1 MTQHSSQT
9 ILDQL
14 DQLVTSSTEIQH
26 DTATTAKQWI
36 EVISKN
42 QRFLDDHNH
51 DIVFIGSVGV
61 GKSSLI
67 GIAANLLVG
76 DNPKDKASL
85 KNNSVLAI
93 GGGRTTICEVCI
105 RSSKEND
112 GGHVGLIIEPL
123 SLDDMKKEIEIY
135 AEEEWRRHQPS
146 ESKFG
151 ADEVDPTAQEVQRA
165 IRGMTNYNEYQEI
178 IMRNGVLRRQ
188 TIRPLDKA
196 IASFD
201 SSAAFSEHLLER
213 ANLAARTKTTW
224 WWSDHSLENLKALK
238 SRFEVINLGTE
249 PSAMLPRRMTVVVP
263 EPLPG
268 SQAELNLTLIDTRGL
283 DGVVES
289 REDLQKFVRDPRALL
304 VLCTTFND
312 APGDPVRSLLR
323 YMLSDAELRSAVSRT
338 LLVILDQGNAEQ
350 VNGAGGDR
358 EFGQELKIDECYIA
372 LEGAGFNQ
380 KIEKSQ
386 IIAFDVLND
395 DRSSVLTVI
404 NHHLNELRQKTEKD
418 LNEQI
423 ESASQ
428 FLESADDQLR
438 PALRK
443 SVDDALKETMS
454 KHLPIDI
461 PLQIPLKGLYQAI
474 HETRYASVINATC
487 RRNGIYSKLN
497 LYAAVEAEASR
508 SATRWLDDLMN
519 AIFVKLNELEQD
531 PSFEKVLDDIR
542 LRKSLYQNAQFEV
555 IRCYANQIHMQ
566 VYNELKDDTVWQL
579 CRQEWG
585 LRIPGFKNRVI
596 EHIEAWARKQQKIT
610 AHEHIKADN
619 LIPLLKE
626 VSRPVQA
633 PRFSIHIR
641 NLRALQKVNWCPE
654 PPVTVLIGANGA
666 GKTTLLQTL
675 KLLSLA
681 YQRGLPEAVRIV
693 LGGSSNLRS
702 WEINK
707 EEPVEIGIDIGDV
720 SWRIQLVEREG
731 SVDYLNNEY
740 LSERERVIFSRDSLG
755 EFLYA
760 DERVEPS
767 QQLGLRALIDR
778 GVHDPALRV
787 MAEFLQNISVY
798 HDPDLWT
805 LRHKGSDTTEDR
817 NLYARGNNALA
828 LLRRWHQERANNH
841 RYRFVIEGLAAAFP
855 NTFETMDFV
864 EAGNTLVARIYRPG
878 KEIPS
883 PLSDEANGILQ
894 LLILFCEIADA
905 KSESII
911 AIDEPENSLHPYA
924 LRAFLRRTTRWAR
937 EHYLTVLLA
946 THSTVLLDELTGY
959 PEQIYVMKKPEAD
972 ESMPSQLDKLYNR
985 EWLAGFK
992 LGDLYEQGEIG
1003 SNEDEC

>member
-36 EVISKN
+36 EVIGKN
-42 QRFLDDHNH
+42 QRFLDDYNH

-76 DNPKDKASL
+76 DSPKDKASL

-112 GGHVGLIIEPL
+112 GGSIGLIIEPF
-123 SLDDMKKEIEIY
+123 SAEDMEKEIEIF
-135 AEEEWRRHQPS
+135 AEDQWRRRQPS
-146 ESKFG
+146 EARIG
-151 ADEVDPTAQEVQRA
+151 MDDIEIVQESPRA
-165 IRGMTNYNEYQEI
+165 IRGMTGYNEYQETVTEGGI
-178 IMRNGVLRRQ
+178 KKRR
-188 TIRPLDKA
+188 TIRPLDIA
-196 IASFD
+196 ISQFD
-201 SSAAFSEHLLER
+201 SLAAFAKHLLER
-213 ANLAARTKTTW
+213 ANLSARTQTIW
-224 WWSDHSLENLKALK
+224 WWDEHSLENLKALK
-238 SRFEVINLGTE
+238 SRFEAINLGTE

-263 EPLPG
+263 EPLPS
-268 SQAELNLTLIDTRGL
+268 SQAKLNLTLIDTRGL

-289 REDLQKFVRDPRALL
+289 REDLQTFVRDPRALL
-304 VLCTTFND
+304 VLCATFKD
-312 APGDPVRSLLR
+312 APGDAIRTLLR
-323 YMLSDAELRSAVSRT
+323 FISGDAELRQSLHRT
-338 LLVILDQGNAEQ
+338 LLVLLDQGDAEQ
-350 VNGAGGDR
+350 VNGADGDR
-358 EFGQELKIDECYIA
+358 EFGKELKIDECYIA
-372 LEGAGFNQ
+372 LEGAGLTQRF
-380 KIEKSQ
+380 EKNQ

-395 DRSSVLTVI
+395 GRNSLLEAIDCR
-404 NHHLNELRQKTEKD
+404 LNQLRQKTED
-418 LNEQI
+418 YLSEQI
-423 ESASQ
+423 ENASLFLKSA
-428 FLESADDQLR
+428 EDQLR
-438 PALRK
+438 PVLRK
-443 SVDDALKETMS
+443 SVDNALIATMS
-454 KHLPIDI
+454 QHLPVDI
-461 PLQIPLKGLYQAI
+461 PLRDPLQGLYRAVDQ
-474 HETRYASVINATC
+474 TRYASVIYATC
-487 RRNGIYSKLN
+487 RRNGSYPKLN

-508 SATRWLDDLMN
+508 AATLWLDNLMN
-519 AIFVKLNELEQD
+519 AIFAKLDALEQD
-531 PSFEKVLDDIR
+531 LTFEKIRDDIR
-542 LRKSLYQNAQFEV
+542 LRKSLYQTAQFEV
-555 IRCYANQIHMQ
+555 IRCYADQISEQ
-566 VYNELKDDTVWQL
+566 IYNELKDDTVWQL
-579 CRQEWG
+579 CSQEWG

-610 AHEHIKADN
+610 AHEHTKADN

-633 PRFSIHIR
+633 PKFSIHVR

-654 PPVTVLIGANGA
+654 PPVTVLIGANGV

-675 KLLSLA
+675 KLLTLA

-702 WEINK
+702 WEINR
-707 EEPVEIGIDIGDV
+707 EEPVEIGIDIGDI

-731 SVDYLNNEY
+731 SVDYLNNEH
-740 LSERERVIFSRDSLG
+740 LSERGRVIFSRDSLG
-755 EFLYA
+755 EFLYG
-760 DERVEPS
+760 DERIEPS
-767 QQLGLRALIDR
+767 QQLGLRTLIDR

-787 MAEFLQNISVY
+787 MAALLQNISVY

-883 PLSDEANGILQ
+883 PLSDEANGVLQ

>member
-1 MTQHSSQT
+1 MIQHSSQT

-14 DQLVTSSTEIQH
+14 GQLVTSSTENQQ
-26 DTATTAKQWI
+26 DTVTTAKQWI
-36 EVISKN
+36 DVIGKN
-42 QRFLDDHNH
+42 RRFLDDPNH

-76 DNPKDKASL
+76 DSPKDKASL

-93 GGGRTTICEVCI
+93 GGGRTTICEVRI
-105 RSSKEND
+105 RATKEND
-112 GGHVGLIIEPL
+112 EGSVGLIIEPL
-123 SLDDMKKEIEIY
+123 SFDDMKKEIEIY

-165 IRGMTNYNEYQEI
+165 IRGMTNYNERQNTYI
-178 IMRNGVLRRQ
+178 DNGLLKRR
-188 TIRPLDKA
+188 TIRPLEEA
-196 IASFD
+196 IALFD
-201 SSAAFSEHLLER
+201 SSVAFSEHLLER

-238 SRFEVINLGTE
+238 SRFEAINLGTE

-372 LEGAGFNQ
+372 LEGVGFNQ

-395 DRSSVLTVI
+395 DRSSVLAVI
-404 NHHLNELRQKTEKD
+404 NHHLNQLRQKTEKD

-423 ESASQ
+423 ESASL

-461 PLQIPLKGLYQAI
+461 PLRDPLKGLYQAI
-474 HETRYASVINATC
+474 DETRYASVINATC
-487 RRNGIYSKLN
+487 RRNGTYSKLN
-497 LYAAVEAEASR
+497 LYAAIEAEASR

-519 AIFVKLNELEQD
+519 AIFIKLNALEQD
-531 PSFEKVLDDIR
+531 LTFEKIRDDIR

-555 IRCYANQIHMQ
+555 IRRYTEQIIEQ
-566 VYNELKDDTVWQL
+566 VYSELKDDSVWQM
-579 CRQEWG
+579 CHQEWG
-585 LRIPGFKNRVI
+585 RGDGFKSKVI
-596 EHIEAWARKQQKIT
+596 EHIETWSRKQQRIT
-610 AHEHIKADN
+610 AHEHTEADN
-619 LIPLLKE
+619 LIQLLKE

-707 EEPVEIGIDIGDV
+707 EEPVEIGIDIDDI

-740 LSERERVIFSRDSLG
+740 LSEWGRVIFSRDSLG
-755 EFLYA
+755 EFLYG
-760 DERVEPS
+760 DERIEPS

-787 MAEFLQNISVY
+787 MATLLQNISVY

-883 PLSDEANGILQ
+883 PLSDEANGVLQ

-905 KSESII
+905 KSQSII

-946 THSTVLLDELTGY
+946 THSTVLLDELTGN